1 MRILPKINHA
11 LLSSDPGNLKQNKG
25 KHDVNAIL
33 PPIKHYVDKKN
44 PHYVKSA
51 KIFLTF
57 LSAVS
62 VMNFLAEQYTKH
74 LEVDDVTR
82 TQAEKKI
89 GRVMNIYC
97 FKLRKRFVKLSVIT
111 KKYAL
116 LWKINFRC
124 RKKRKAAAVLALF
137 LTDLNSYR
145 FPVMLAQLRLAAIKL
160 QRYIKGFCRITE
172 ARHKALSTL
181 WSRLEK
187 HYNST
192 LIPYLQEKL
201 ERQRKKKLRNRTED
215 SGSDSPKSSKTDR
228 AVVFFPSLTQGVNQA
243 SYQMAKLMATMQKG
257 ERLIQRCPPE
267 VIFKN
272 IVQCNKAD
280 ILQKKKEA
288 ISQFLHEIRICHK
301 MSGTME
307 AMRKERESTTMTLED
322 AKNMIRSSDSRGSGI
337 ELEILFPRKHK
348 KIKHMHL
355 MKVYTGEPYLKFQR
369 LVEEAVCAEHGLAAR
384 DLDERL
390 R

>member
-1 MRILPKINHA
+1 
-11 LLSSDPGNLKQNKG
+11 
-25 KHDVNAIL
+25 
-33 PPIKHYVDKKN
+33 
-44 PHYVKSA
+44 
-51 KIFLTF
+51 
-57 LSAVS
+57 
-62 VMNFLAEQYTKH
+62 
-74 LEVDDVTR
+74 
-82 TQAEKKI
+82 
-89 GRVMNIYC
+89 
-97 FKLRKRFVKLSVIT
+97 
-111 KKYAL
+111 
-116 LWKINFRC
+116 
-124 RKKRKAAAVLALF
+124 
-137 LTDLNSYR
+137 
-145 FPVMLAQLRLAAIKL
+145 
-160 QRYIKGFCRITE
+160 
-172 ARHKALSTL
+172 
-181 WSRLEK
+181 
-187 HYNST
+187 
-192 LIPYLQEKL
+192 
-201 ERQRKKKLRNRTED
+201 
-215 SGSDSPKSSKTDR
+215 
-228 AVVFFPSLTQGVNQA
+228 
-243 SYQMAKLMATMQKG
+243 MAKLMATMQKG